1 MSPPSPA
8 PAVHGAEPPPL
19 PEALEARRERRLAT
33 GFALAGL
40 AVFLIAAVLDPEATK
55 ALYFVAD
62 GTGGHVFANTLAEH
76 NANVVKWRAIRR
88 ARGEL

>member
-1 MSPPSPA
+1 
-8 PAVHGAEPPPL
+8 
-19 PEALEARRERRLAT
+19 
-33 GFALAGL
+33 
-40 AVFLIAAVLDPEATK
+40 VLDPAETK

-76 NANVVKWRAIRR
+76 NSNVVKWRAIRR